1 MAQQSLAAP
10 LLDSHGSTTS
20 RAFWLLLAFVA
31 IIFVGFIFGGH
42 TSGRVLIRGANNYN
56 EGNFKINDSDIVE
69 SEKGVVA
76 ADDARCSEVGASI
89 LRQGGHAVD
98 AAVGTALCLG
108 VVNSMASGIGGG
120 GFMLVRSSAT
130 SQTQAFDLRE
140 TAPIAA
146 SQNMYETNPKAKLLG
161 ALSMGVPGEIA
172 GLHEAWLQ
180 HGRMAWKTLFQ
191 PAIKLAKDGYVIA
204 PYLGGYISRFGDKI
218 LSDPGLRQVF
228 APNGKLLQTGDT
240 CYNVELGHS
249 LEAVA
254 ELGPQTFYN
263 GSVGEKL
270 VKDVREA
277 GGILTMEDLR
287 NYKVS
292 VVEPVAANV
301 MGYNVFGMPPPS
313 SGTLGLSLV
322 LNIFDSYGTS
332 DAAKG
337 DLGLHRLIE
346 ALKHMFAVRMNLGD
360 PAFVDTSKYASDM
373 LSSSFAKKIQQKIF
387 DNTTFPPEYYLQRWS
402 QLRDHGTSHF
412 CIVDADR
419 NAVSMTST
427 VNYPFGGGVLSP
439 STGILLNNEM
449 DDFSTPT
456 EISPDRLPPAPANFI
471 EPNKRPL
478 SSMTPLII
486 MKDNELAGVIGG
498 SGGMNIIPAVT
509 QVFLNYFVLGMEP
522 LAAVQSPRIYHKL
535 IPNVVSYENLT
546 LIDGDHIELSDEKKL
561 FLQERG
567 HQLEAKAG
575 GAITQLIVQTLRKPI
590 NMGRKSGQNSNE
602 QTFHG
607 TLTAVSDPRKDGKPA
622 AV

>member
-456 EISPDRLPPAPANFI
+456 EISPDRLPPVPANFI